1 MERVAVGSRA
11 VMWERVRLVPSTVAQ
26 LAGQEGALKLR
37 TYGSWRGCPV
47 QVWALAAGGVQAEPS
62 ARLVGWF

>member
-26 LAGQEGALKLR
+26 LTGQEGALKLR

-47 QVWALAAGGVQAEPS
+47 QV
-62 ARLVGWF
+62 